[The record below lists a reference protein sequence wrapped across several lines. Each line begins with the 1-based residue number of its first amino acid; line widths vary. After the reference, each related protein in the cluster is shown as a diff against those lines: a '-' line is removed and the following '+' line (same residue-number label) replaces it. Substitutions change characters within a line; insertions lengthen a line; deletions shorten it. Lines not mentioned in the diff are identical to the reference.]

1 MKNFGLVYRDI
12 LTDVMSRGMVEM
24 NRRTNTHI
32 RMLPEGIS
40 FALHLN
46 DNVLPTCG
54 LRRTKPWHAAAE
66 TAWCLLGHD
75 HTDWLRKY
83 TKVWDPF
90 CDVVDGSY
98 KLPQAYGARW
108 LHAFSDI
115 MEEIPCN
122 QIDEAIERLEN
133 DDSDRRVWITSY
145 HPVEDLVKTGQKT
158 VPCPVGFSLSVMDGQ
173 LCSSLMIRSSDLYF
187 GLPYDV
193 MRHALLMAALASTM
207 GIGLGY
213 MRVTLAHPHI
223 YRTQWGHVNGML
235 SNPVSCPKIMMP
247 IAGMEKIVNDPDAY
261 VETVKA
267 VCEAVPEEY
276 WPTYIGKSEVVR

>member
-1 MKNFGLVYRDI
+1 MRNFGLVYRDV
-12 LTDVMSRGMVEM
+12 LDDVMSRGVVET
-24 NRRTNTHI
+24 NHRTNTQI

-66 TAWCLLGHD
+66 AAWCLLGHD

-90 CDVVDGSY
+90 CEVVNSSY
-98 KLPQAYGARW
+98 RLSQAYGARW

-122 QIDEAIERLEN
+122 QIDEAMERLG
-133 DDSDRRVWITSY
+133 DDSSDRRIWITSY

-173 LCSSLMIRSSDLYF
+173 LCSSLMIRSSDLYY

-193 MRHALLMAALASTM
+193 MRHAFLMAAFASTL
-207 GIGLGY
+207 GIGLGH
-213 MRVTLAHPHI
+213 MRVTLAHPHV
-223 YRTQWGHVNGML
+223 YRPQWANVTAML
-235 SNPVSCPKIMMP
+235 SQSVACPRISLPMAAISFLTHNPD
-247 IAGMEKIVNDPDAY
+247 EY
-261 VETVKA
+261 VELIKRQ
-267 VCEAVPEEY
+267 CDSVPEEY
-276 WPTYIGKSEVVR
+276 WPSYEGKSEVVK